1 MLFTGL
7 WVNQDKFNSLLFYT
21 PTIDN
26 KSESAKRLS
35 VLKHKGRVQIID
47 AKRAMN
53 GGIMLAKMK
62 LEFLV
67 ATRFVTNM

>member
-7 WVNQDKFNSLLFYT
+7 WVNQDKFNSLFFYT

-26 KSESAKRLS
+26 KSVFAKRLS
-35 VLKHKGRVQIID
+35 VLKHKRRVQIID

-62 LEFLV
+62 LDFLV
-67 ATRFVTNM
+67 ATKMVTNM